1 MHYMDDLKDLLCAEL
16 EEYAEKGK
24 KSGKMSAA
32 DLDGIHKLTD
42 TVKNIMKI
50 NVLEEEMEGGYSE
63 DGRYMGEGRIYGMSY
78 DGGMSYEGGGS
89 SYARG
94 GRGRGRNA
102 RRDSMGRYSSRGG
115 SSYDDGMMGGQ
126 SYARGGRGGNRGGN
140 SSYRGG
146 GYSRDDGK
154 EYMMEQLEE
163 MMEQAQ
169 KPAEKEAL
177 RRCMDA
183 LKRA

>member
-1 MHYMDDLKDLLCAEL
+1 MHYMEDLKDLLCAEL
-16 EEYAEKGK
+16 EDYAEKGK
-24 KSGKMSAA
+24 KSGKMSMG
-32 DLDGIHKLTD
+32 DLESIHKLTD

-50 NVLEEEMEGGYSE
+50 DVLKEEVGYSE
-63 DGRYMGEGRIYGMSY
+63 DGHYMGEGRIYGTSY
-78 DGGMSYEGGGS
+78 DDGMHRDGGY

-94 GRGRGRNA
+94 RRYA
-102 RRDSMGRYSSRGG
+102 KRDSMGRYSR
-115 SSYDDGMMGGQ
+115 DDGMMHGT
-126 SYARGGRGGNRGGN
+126 SYARDGRGMR
-140 SSYRGG
+140 G

-154 EYMMEQLEE
+154 HYMMEQLEE
-163 MMEQAQ
+163 MMEEAE

>member
-1 MHYMDDLKDLLCAEL
+1 MHYMHDLKDLLCAEL
-16 EEYAEKGK
+16 EDYAEKGK
-24 KSGKMSAA
+24 KSGKMSMG
-32 DLDGIHKLTD
+32 DLESIHKLTD
-42 TVKNIMKI
+42 TVKNILKI
-50 NVLEEEMEGGYSE
+50 NMLEDDSGYSE
-63 DGRYMGEGRIYGMSY
+63 DGAYMGEGRIYGTSY
-78 DGGMSYEGGGS
+78 DGYDRGT

-94 GRGRGRNA
+94 RGRYA
-102 RRDSMGRYSSRGG
+102 KRDSMGRYSSRGM
-115 SSYDDGMMGGQ
+115 SYDDDM
-126 SYARGGRGGNRGGN
+126 SYARGGRGGNR
-140 SSYRGG
+140 